1 MIFRGEINL
10 ANLINT
16 EFSMQFTARP
26 PGSIQVNL
34 NLKGDGRL
42 TTTIFS
48 AKQHCNVGTMLQLL
62 ESTSQQCCNAVLR

>member
-10 ANLINT
+10 PNLINT

-42 TTTIFS
+42 TMTMTL
-48 AKQHCNVGTMLQLL
+48 QHCNVGTMLQLL
-62 ESTSQQCCNAVLR
+62 E